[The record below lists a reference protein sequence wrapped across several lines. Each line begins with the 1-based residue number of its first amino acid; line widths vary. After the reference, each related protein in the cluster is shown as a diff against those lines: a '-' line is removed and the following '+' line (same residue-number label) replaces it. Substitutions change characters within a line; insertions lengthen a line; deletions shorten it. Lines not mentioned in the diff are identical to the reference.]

1 MEKTIWI
8 SYDLGVN
15 GDYENL
21 YAWLD
26 NKKAL
31 DCGNGVAVLRHEIK
45 KGNDVFQI
53 LKREL
58 EDCVSFNKRSRIYA
72 ICKNEDKAK
81 GKFIIGRRKSAPWVG
96 FGNHDEQEGDV
107 SE

>member
-8 SYDLGVN
+8 SYDLGIN

-26 NKKAL
+26 NKDAQ
-31 DCGNGVAVLRHEIK
+31 DCGDSVAVLRHEIEN
-45 KGNDVFQI
+45 GEDVFRI

-58 EDCVSFNKRSRIYA
+58 EDCVSFNKKSRSMQF
-72 ICKNEDKAK
+72 AK
-81 GKFIIGRRKSAPWVG
+81 TEIK
-96 FGNHDEQEGDV
+96 
-107 SE
+107 

>member
-31 DCGNGVAVLRHEIK
+31 DCRNGVAVLRHETEK
-45 KGNDVFQI
+45 ENDVFQI

-58 EDCVSFNKRSRIYA
+58 EDCVSFNKRARIYA

-81 GKFIIGRRKSAPWVG
+81 GKFITGRKKSAPWEG
-96 FGNHDEQEGDV
+96 FGDHDEQEGDV

>member
-8 SYDLGVN
+8 SYDLGIS

-26 NKKAL
+26 NKNAR
-31 DCGNGVAVLRHEIK
+31 DCGDSIAVFRHEVE
-45 KGNDVFQI
+45 KGNDVFKI
-53 LKREL
+53 LKKEL
-58 EDCVSFNKRSRIYA
+58 ENRVSFNKKSRIYA
-72 ICKNEDKAK
+72 ICKNGDKVK
-81 GKFIIGRRKSAPWVG
+81 GKFIIGSRKSAPWDG
-96 FGNHDEQEGDV
+96 FGDHDEQEEDL